1 MLRYASKIIGLTAVL
16 AVMVSPVSKAI
27 DSEAYD
33 TEYFDRVKI
42 DRYLDVEVW
51 TNHSDNEFYAGDNI
65 VVSFRANRDAF
76 MAIYTIDSRGH
87 VNLLFPSSPDQDN
100 YVQGGVTYTI
110 PDGADDF
117 DLVVTG
123 PEGVENIQAI
133 ASRERF
139 PIPDWF
145 PTSGLVCDWDDRFEY
160 MDYVN
165 GEFFV
170 RYSGQRFA
178 FDRTAMYINEW
189 EPDYYR
195 PIYYPHYPGWTVC
208 GNAYIDY
215 PWGATVYINGV
226 YWGVTPLY
234 IPRIYVGWHTFTI
247 YDYYGSCWE
256 YPVHVTRYN
265 TVILDRAIVVP
276 STTVVSKYKEVREIG
291 YRNPVKHG
299 YPNYKTKEVITTAK
313 TGGGVVVKD
322 KTVDMT
328 LPKKYTKG
336 SAKVIKTDRGY
347 ETVATGLKTSK
358 GKSAD
363 KVGSAGVNPDK
374 GSSSTRY
381 KRSDRNSSGSKSSPG
396 SSVSKPGSSGKS
408 SDYYQKKSGT
418 TSDKKSSTKSSKPAQ
433 PSGKG
438 ATVKKSNT
446 GSKNT
451 TTKSPGTVKSST
463 KSDPNKGGSSGKS
476 SGTVKS
482 STKSDP
488 NKGGSQGSSKS
499 DKPASKQS
507 SKETKVQP
515 KSKST
520 GGKSKQ

>member
-1 MLRYASKIIGLTAVL
+1 MLRYVSKIIGLTALL
-16 AVMVSPVSKAI
+16 AVIVSPVSRAI

-65 VVSFRANRDAF
+65 VVSFRTNRDAF
-76 MAIYTIDSRGH
+76 VAIYTIDSRGH
-87 VNLLFPSSPDQDN
+87 VNLLFPNSPDQDN
-100 YVQGGVTYTI
+100 YVQGGATYTI
-110 PDGADDF
+110 PGGADDF

-123 PEGVENIQAI
+123 PDGVENIQGI

-145 PTSGLVCDWDDRFEY
+145 PTSGLICDWDDRFEY

-189 EPDYYR
+189 EPQYYR
-195 PIYYPHYPGWTVC
+195 PIYYPHYPSWTVC

-276 STTVVSKYKEVREIG
+276 SATVVSKYKKVRDIG

-299 YPNYKTKEVITTAK
+299 YPTFKTKEVITTAK
-313 TGGGVVVKD
+313 TGAGVVVKG
-322 KTVDMT
+322 KTANMALT
-328 LPKKYTKG
+328 KKYAKG
-336 SAKVIKTDRGY
+336 SAKVVKTGRGY

-358 GKSAD
+358 GRSAD
-363 KVGSAGVNPDK
+363 KVGSAKASQDK

-381 KRSDRNSSGSKSSPG
+381 KRSDRSSTRSKSSPG
-396 SSVSKPGSSGKS
+396 SSANKRSSSGKS
-408 SDYYQKKSGT
+408 SDYYQKKSGS
-418 TSDKKSSTKSSKPAQ
+418 TSSGKSSTKSSKPAKS
-433 PSGKG
+433 SGKG
-438 ATVKKSNT
+438 TTVKRGDT
-446 GSKNT
+446 GSKSSK
-451 TTKSPGTVKSST
+451 TKSPGTVKSPT
-463 KSDPNKGGSSGKS
+463 KSSPSKSGSKGKS

-482 STKSDP
+482 PTKSNP
-488 NKGGSQGSSKS
+488 NKGGSKAS
-499 DKPASKQS
+499 KPASKPS
-507 SKETKVQP
+507 SKGSKDQP
-515 KSKST
+515 KPKNP
-520 GGKSKQ
+520 GGKSKR